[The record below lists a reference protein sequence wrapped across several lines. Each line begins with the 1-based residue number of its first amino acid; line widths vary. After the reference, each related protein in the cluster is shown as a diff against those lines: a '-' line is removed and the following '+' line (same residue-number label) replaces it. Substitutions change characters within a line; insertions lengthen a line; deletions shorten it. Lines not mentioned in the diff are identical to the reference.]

1 MASTR
6 RHDAAASRPPRRAA
20 SAGPTR
26 WPQRWPSSV
35 RPKAPTSPGRVCSS
49 TGAGAPRRTPLD
61 DTPGTEGRW
70 PVTGYPDRG
79 LHGQVV
85 QEVGRRIVSGAEP
98 PGSILDI
105 EHLEATFDVSK
116 TVVREALK
124 VLAAKGLV
132 DARPKRGTFVRPRAD
147 WSLLD
152 PDLLRWQFES
162 SARDQFLTNLHEV
175 RLIVEPAGA
184 LLAASHNE
192 LLARMEHIIEIG
204 LRARDLLVHAAGH
217 REDFLPP
224 HQAVLA
230 AVRSG
235 DPDAA
240 ERAMRGLLD
249 QAARD
254 QAELGGAP

>member
-1 MASTR
+1 
-6 RHDAAASRPPRRAA
+6 
-20 SAGPTR
+20 
-26 WPQRWPSSV
+26 
-35 RPKAPTSPGRVCSS
+35 
-49 TGAGAPRRTPLD
+49 
-61 DTPGTEGRW
+61 
-70 PVTGYPDRG
+70 VTGYPDRG
-79 LHGQVV
+79 LHGHVV

-105 EHLEATFDVSK
+105 ERLEATFDVSK

-184 LLAASHNE
+184 RLAADRRTDDDLGALERALTLVPAKASPEEIVEADLNFHRTLLAASHNE

-240 ERAMRGLLD
+240 ERAMRELLD

-254 QAELGGAP
+254 QAELGGAGARP

>member
-162 SARDQFLTNLHEV
+162 SARDQFLTNRHEV

-184 LLAASHNE
+184 RLAAVRRTDDD
-192 LLARMEHIIEIG
+192 LAALEG
-204 LRARDLLVHAAGH
+204 TLTLVPAEANAAGH